1 MAIKNFIGQSVCSI
15 GGQNKTAHSK
25 TVSCS
30 CSSSQ
35 RNLPFSYLAPTITY
49 YIVRVNK
56 NSRAI
61 YISRYYHS
69 YMKTYLFA
77 WNSKLW
83 KWHDISK
90 ISADVRNGKEVLD
103 RWGTGTSRKIRNNDR
118 FFIIRLGEEPRGI
131 FASGQVVSDVYE
143 DIHWREEKSSL
154 GKTAK
159 YVKIKYD
166 VLLNPENDVILP
178 RQILRQPPFSKM
190 NWDIRMSGIEIPTT
204 IVNELEDIWK
214 NAIKNKK

>member
-1 MAIKNFIGQSVCSI
+1 
-15 GGQNKTAHSK
+15 
-25 TVSCS
+25 
-30 CSSSQ
+30 
-35 RNLPFSYLAPTITY
+35 
-49 YIVRVNK
+49 
-56 NSRAI
+56 
-61 YISRYYHS
+61 
-69 YMKTYLFA
+69 MKTYLFA